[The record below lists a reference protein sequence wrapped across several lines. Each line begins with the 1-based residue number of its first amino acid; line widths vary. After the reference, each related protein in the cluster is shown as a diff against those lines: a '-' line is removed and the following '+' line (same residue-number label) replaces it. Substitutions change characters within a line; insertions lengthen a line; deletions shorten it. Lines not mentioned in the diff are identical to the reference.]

1 MNGKRLIEEFKEMVL
16 SSDENSFILDDGNG
30 AKILCVKVSVGKAI
44 FVYVCREYMGIQSDK
59 KLVTDILEQMKLIA
73 VVKSGIIYLTDRFTL
88 CCYGNSEVLPDNVI
102 DLGEYMKE
110 VNLHTKYYIIEKYY
124 AKLPYTTL
132 SEEDIERCKV
142 EAKNILT
149 SGQDLDEYIDARLD
163 KNIKKFK
170 EQDFV
175 DFLCG
180 VIDLESEARKNFE
193 ENSDMWMELKASL
206 KVIQRIVEEDP
217 EEVFDPEGLKII
229 DSLNGI
235 EAKNVQVEFSFNGKT
250 AKGKVDPKSIL
261 RMIESNDYFSDFNFD
276 TMANGKKI
284 INDLGAARYRGEKE
298 KEVLTCKHISKIT
311 YGRKVL
317 YQK

>member
-1 MNGKRLIEEFKEMVL
+1 MNGKRLIDEFKEMVL

-59 KLVTDILEQMKLIA
+59 KLVTDILEKMKLVA

-142 EAKNILT
+142 EARNILIY
-149 SGQDLDEYIDARLD
+149 GKDLDEYIDARID
-163 KNIKKFK
+163 ENIKKFK
-170 EQDFV
+170 MQDFV
-175 DFLCG
+175 DSLCG

-193 ENSDMWMELKASL
+193 ENSDMWIELKASL
-206 KVIQRIVEEDP
+206 KMIQRIVVENP
-217 EEVFDPEGLKII
+217 EEVFDPEELKII

-235 EAKNVQVEFSFNGKT
+235 EAKNVQVEFSFNGKVV
-250 AKGKVDPKSIL
+250 KGKVDPKGIL

-284 INDLGAARYRGEKE
+284 INDLNAAHYRGEKE

>member
-1 MNGKRLIEEFKEMVL
+1 MNGKRLIDEFKEMVL

-44 FVYVCREYMGIQSDK
+44 FVYVCMEYMGRQSDK
-59 KLVTDILEQMKLIA
+59 KLVTDISEQMKLIA
-73 VVKSGIIYLTDRFTL
+73 VVKSGIIYLIDRFTL
-88 CCYGNSEVLPDNVI
+88 CCYSEEVLPDNVI
-102 DLGEYMKE
+102 YLGKYMKE
-110 VNLHTKYYIIEKYY
+110 VNIHTKYYIIEKYY
-124 AKLPYTTL
+124 DKLPDTIL

-149 SGQDLDEYIDARLD
+149 SGQDLDEYIDARID
-163 KNIKKFK
+163 KNIKKF
-170 EQDFV
+170 EMQDFV

-193 ENSDMWMELKASL
+193 ENSDMWMNLKASL
-206 KVIQRIVEEDP
+206 KMIQRIVAENP
-217 EEVFDPEGLKII
+217 EEVFDPEDLKII
-229 DSLNGI
+229 DSLNRI
-235 EAKNVQVEFSFNGKT
+235 EAKNVQVEFSFNGKK

-261 RMIESNDYFSDFNFD
+261 RMIEGNDYFSDFNFD
-276 TMANGKKI
+276 TMAYGKKI

>member
-1 MNGKRLIEEFKEMVL
+1 MNGKRLIDEFKEMVL
-16 SSDENSFILDDGNG
+16 SSEENSFMLDESNSV
-30 AKILCVKVSVGKAI
+30 KILCAKVPVGKAM
-44 FVYVCREYMGIQSDK
+44 FVYACREYMRRRSDK
-59 KLVTDILEQMKLIA
+59 TLVTDISEQMKLIA
-73 VVKSGIIYLTDRFTL
+73 VVKSGIIYLTDKFTL
-88 CCYGNSEVLPDNVI
+88 CCYGKDEVLPDDVI

-124 AKLPYTTL
+124 AKLPYITL
-132 SEEDIERCKV
+132 SEDDIERCKV

-149 SGQDLDEYIDARLD
+149 SGKDLDEYIDARID
-163 KNIKKFK
+163 ANIKKFEK
-170 EQDFV
+170 QDFV

-180 VIDLESEARKNFE
+180 VIDLESEVRKNFE

-217 EEVFDPEGLKII
+217 EEVFDPEELKII

-276 TMANGKKI
+276 AMANGKKI
-284 INDLGAARYRGEKE
+284 INDLDAARYRGEKE

>member
-16 SSDENSFILDDGNG
+16 SSEENSFMLDESNSV
-30 AKILCVKVSVGKAI
+30 KILCAKVPVGKAM
-44 FVYVCREYMGIQSDK
+44 FVYACREYMRRRSDK
-59 KLVTDILEQMKLIA
+59 TLVTDISEQMKLIA
-73 VVKSGIIYLTDRFTL
+73 VVKSGIIYLTDKFTL
-88 CCYGNSEVLPDNVI
+88 CCYGKDEVLPDDVI

-124 AKLPYTTL
+124 AKLPYITL
-132 SEEDIERCKV
+132 SEDDIERCKV

-149 SGQDLDEYIDARLD
+149 SGKDLDEYIDARID
-163 KNIKKFK
+163 ANIKKFEK
-170 EQDFV
+170 QDFV

-180 VIDLESEARKNFE
+180 VIDLEGEVRKDFE
-193 ENSDMWMELKASL
+193 ERRNMWMNLKASI
-206 KVIQRIVEEDP
+206 KMIQRIVTENP
-217 EEVFDPEGLKII
+217 EEVFDLEELKII

-235 EAKNVQVEFSFNGKT
+235 EAKNVQVEFSFNGKK
-250 AKGKVDPKSIL
+250 AKGKVDPKNIL
-261 RMIESNDYFSDFNFD
+261 RMIESNDYFSYFNFD
-276 TMANGKKI
+276 AMANGKKI
-284 INDLGAARYRGEKE
+284 INDLDAARYRGEKE

>member
-1 MNGKRLIEEFKEMVL
+1 MNGKRLIDEFKEMVL
-16 SSDENSFILDDGNG
+16 SSDENSFIMDDGNS
-30 AKILCVKVSVGKAI
+30 AKILCVKVPVGKAV
-44 FVYVCREYMGIQSDK
+44 FVYVVREYMERRSDK
-59 KLVTDILEQMKLIA
+59 VLVTDISEQMKLIA

-110 VNLHTKYYIIEKYY
+110 VNLHTKYYVIEKYY
-124 AKLPYTTL
+124 DKLQTTTL
-132 SEEDIERCKV
+132 SEDDVERCKV
-142 EAKNILT
+142 EARNILI
-149 SGQDLDEYIDARLD
+149 SGKDLDEYIDARID

-170 EQDFV
+170 MQDFA

-180 VIDLESEARKNFE
+180 VIDLESEARKTFE
-193 ENSDMWMELKASL
+193 ENSDMWMKLKASL

-217 EEVFDPEGLKII
+217 EEVFDPEELKII

>member
-1 MNGKRLIEEFKEMVL
+1 MNGKRLIDEFKEMVL
-16 SSDENSFILDDGNG
+16 SSDENSFILNDGNG
-30 AKILCVKVSVGKAI
+30 TKILCVKVSVGKAI

-59 KLVTDILEQMKLIA
+59 KLVTDISEKMKLVA

-124 AKLPYTTL
+124 DKLPATTL
-132 SEEDIERCKV
+132 SEDDVERCKV
-142 EAKNILT
+142 EARNILT
-149 SGQDLDEYIDARLD
+149 YGKDLDEYIDARID
-163 KNIKKFK
+163 ENIKKFK
-170 EQDFV
+170 MQDFV
-175 DFLCG
+175 DSLCG

-193 ENSDMWMELKASL
+193 ENSDMWIELKASL
-206 KVIQRIVEEDP
+206 KMIQRIVVENP
-217 EEVFDPEGLKII
+217 EEVFDPEDLKII
-229 DSLNGI
+229 YSLNRI
-235 EAKNVQVEFSFNGKT
+235 EAKNVQVEFSFNGKK

-284 INDLGAARYRGEKE
+284 IK
-298 KEVLTCKHISKIT
+298 SW
-311 YGRKVL
+311 
-317 YQK
+317 

>member
-1 MNGKRLIEEFKEMVL
+1 MNGKRLIDEFKEMVL

-59 KLVTDILEQMKLIA
+59 KLVTDISEKMKLVA

-110 VNLHTKYYIIEKYY
+110 VNLHTKYYVIEKYY
-124 AKLPYTTL
+124 DKLQTTTL
-132 SEEDIERCKV
+132 SEDDVERCKV
-142 EAKNILT
+142 EARNILT
-149 SGQDLDEYIDARLD
+149 SGKDLDEYIDARID

-170 EQDFV
+170 MQDFV
-175 DFLCG
+175 DSLCG

-193 ENSDMWMELKASL
+193 ENSDMWIELKASL
-206 KVIQRIVEEDP
+206 KMIQRIVVENP
-217 EEVFDPEGLKII
+217 EEVFDPEDLKII
-229 DSLNGI
+229 DSLNEI
-235 EAKNVQVEFSFNGKT
+235 EARNVQVEFSFNGKT

-261 RMIESNDYFSDFNFD
+261 RMIEANDYFSNFNFD
-276 TMANGKKI
+276 TMAHGKKI

>member
-59 KLVTDILEQMKLIA
+59 KLVTDISEKMKLVA

-110 VNLHTKYYIIEKYY
+110 VNLHTKYYVIEKYY
-124 AKLPYTTL
+124 DKLQTTL
-132 SEEDIERCKV
+132 SEDDVERCKV
-142 EAKNILT
+142 EARNILT
-149 SGQDLDEYIDARLD
+149 SGKDLDEYIDARID

-193 ENSDMWMELKASL
+193 ENSDMWMELKTSL
-206 KVIQRIVEEDP
+206 KMIQRIVVENP
-217 EEVFDPEGLKII
+217 EEVFDLEELKII
-229 DSLNGI
+229 DRLNGI

-261 RMIESNDYFSDFNFD
+261 RMIESNDYFSYFNFD
-276 TMANGKKI
+276 TMAKGKKI
-284 INDLGAARYRGEKE
+284 INDLDAARYRGEKE